1 MSCECVGVSAGDAV
15 VLAAFLGR
23 LVAGDLS
30 CMSSTCLGRLVA
42 GDLSCMSS
50 TCCVSLARNVS
61 TSACVGI
68 PSGRPGKRPGGHHSW
83 HW

>member
-1 MSCECVGVSAGDAV
+1 MPCECVGVSAGDAV

-30 CMSSTCLGRLVA
+30 CMSSTC
-42 GDLSCMSS
+42 CM
-50 TCCVSLARNVS
+50 SLARNVS

-68 PSGRPGKRPGGHHSW
+68 PSGRPGKRPAGHHSW